1 MAGEHDPKRHTIY
14 RFEHA
19 GIMSERFL
27 SHDECVAEAK
37 AQVLAYPKE
46 PAIIFM
52 STEILTVEAVTTR
65 AVFPWY
71 PPIGTAPPVS
81 PSDSAFEPAPRLGTD
96 GLEII

>member
-1 MAGEHDPKRHTIY
+1 MADEHDPKRHTIY

-37 AQVLAYPKE
+37 AKVLAYPKE

-65 AVFPWY
+65 AVFPWR
-71 PPIGTAPPVS
+71 PPAPPVS
-81 PSDSAFEPAPRLGTD
+81 PSDTDFELAPPPLGKN